1 MDSFGK
7 FFPFHYFCFSSNKKG
22 AGTPPSPVLSTS
34 IPLIPEKF
42 RQIPIYFF
50 VSHFK

>member
-1 MDSFGK
+1 MA
-7 FFPFHYFCFSSNKKG
+7 NKKR
-22 AGTPPSPVLSTS
+22 AGTPPSPVLSIF

-42 RQIPIYFF
+42 RQIPICLF